1 MIIRILNEGQ
11 WNLPDETVA
20 DLNTLDDAVE
30 QAVTRGDQDQ
40 LADALRALLE
50 HVRSAGDPVPDDELK
65 DSDLILPAA
74 DSTLEEVRELLT
86 GSDEG
91 LVPNA

>member
-1 MIIRILNEGQ
+1 MIVRILNEGQ

-20 DLNTLDDAVE
+20 DLNSLDDAVE
-30 QAVTRGDQDQ
+30 QAVTQGDQDK
-40 LADALRALLE
+40 LADALHALLE
-50 HVRSAGDPVPDDELK
+50 HVRSAGEPVPDDELE

-74 DSTLEEVRELLT
+74 DSTLEEVQDLLS

>member
-1 MIIRILNEGQ
+1 M
-11 WNLPDETVA
+11 
-20 DLNTLDDAVE
+20 
-30 QAVTRGDQDQ
+30 TRTSWPKPCTRCSSRCGRP
-40 LADALRALLE
+40 AR
-50 HVRSAGDPVPDDELK
+50 PVPDDELE

-74 DSTLEEVRELLT
+74 DSTLEEVQELLS